1 MTRRLPLLLLLSGL
15 SLCAVPRP
23 AHAEPPLPATEL
35 NAEARKQY
43 KQGSDALAA
52 QRYVEAALHF
62 ETATSKN
69 PHAVSWYMAATAWE
83 KASRLERAAD
93 ALARALDVP
102 GLSPELGEKI
112 KNQLRNLEGSLGT
125 VLVGGAPSYRASLD
139 GGTAVAPP
147 ARLHGLPGTHVITII
162 PPDHAPYRREL
173 MLTTGTTSTVLL
185 GEGDEENAPAP
196 TPVAVEVPKPVIR
209 YVTREVP
216 RPAETRRYV
225 GFGVTG
231 LGVAS
236 LAASALLGASTL
248 DGRDAYRSARTQDA
262 YDHVRM
268 LQTWTNVTLV
278 AGAVLVAGGVALIL
292 WPANRRPGSSAYPIA
307 SLDVAPAANGILVR
321 GSF

>member
-1 MTRRLPLLLLLSGL
+1 MTRRLPLFLFLSCL
-15 SLCAVPRP
+15 SLVAAPLP
-23 AHAEPPLPATEL
+23 AHADPPFPATEL

-43 KQGSDALAA
+43 KLGTDALAA

-102 GLSPELGEKI
+102 GLSPDLGEKI
-112 KNQLRNLEGSLGT
+112 KNQLRSLEGSLGT
-125 VLVGGAPSYRASLD
+125 VIVGGAASYRASLD

-147 ARLHGLPGTHVITII
+147 ARLHGLPGTHVVTII
-162 PPDHAPYRREL
+162 PPDHAPYRREM
-173 MLTTGTTSTVLL
+173 MLSTGTTSSVTL
-185 GEGDEENAPAP
+185 GEGDEETVAPPPPPQPEPA
-196 TPVAVEVPKPVIR
+196 KPVIK

-225 GFGVTG
+225 GFGVAG

-236 LAASALLGASTL
+236 LAASAILGVSTL
-248 DGRDAYRSARTQDA
+248 DGRDAYRTSRTQDA

-278 AGAVLVAGGVALIL
+278 AGAVLAVGGVALVL
-292 WPANRRPGSSAYPIA
+292 WPAKDRRPA
-307 SLDVAPAANGILVR
+307 VAATVNGMLVQ
-321 GSF
+321 GAF